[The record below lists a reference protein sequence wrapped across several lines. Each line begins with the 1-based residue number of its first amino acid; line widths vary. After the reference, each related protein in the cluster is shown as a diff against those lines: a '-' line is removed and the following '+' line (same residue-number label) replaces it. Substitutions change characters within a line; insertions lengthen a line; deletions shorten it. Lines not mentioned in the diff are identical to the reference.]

1 MKTFMLSVLAA
12 DSCIYVGECSSVILP
27 AADGQ
32 YGVLADHCNT
42 ISAVVPGLLEYTLPN
57 GEVQSVAVANGMV
70 KIENNEV
77 MILVDSA
84 ERPEEIDIRRA
95 ERAAAEAR
103 EQMLQKKS
111 IMEYRTAEAYLAR
124 ALNRIKVGRKIH

>member
-32 YGVLADHCNT
+32 YGVLADHSNT

-57 GEVQSVAVANGMV
+57 GEVQSVAVSNGMV

-103 EQMLQKKS
+103 EQLLQKKS

-124 ALNRIKVGRKIH
+124 ALNRIKVGRKIQ

>member
-57 GEVQSVAVANGMV
+57 GEVQSVAVSNGMV

-124 ALNRIKVGRKIH
+124 ALNRIKVGRKIQ

>member
-12 DSCIYVGECSSVILP
+12 DSCIYVGECSSVVLP

-57 GEVQSVAVANGMV
+57 GEVQSVAVSNGMV

-103 EQMLQKKS
+103 EQLLQKKS

>member
-57 GEVQSVAVANGMV
+57 GEVQSVAVSNGMV
-70 KIENNEV
+70 KIENNEA

>member
-12 DSCIYVGECSSVILP
+12 DSCIYVGECSSVVLP

-32 YGVLADHCNT
+32 YGVLADHSNT

-57 GEVQSVAVANGMV
+57 GEVQSVAVSNGMV

-84 ERPEEIDIRRA
+84 GRPEEIDIRRA

>member
-32 YGVLADHCNT
+32 YGVLADHSNT

-57 GEVQSVAVANGMV
+57 GEVQSVAVSNGMV

>member
-12 DSCIYVGECSSVILP
+12 DSCIYVGECSSVVLP

-57 GEVQSVAVANGMV
+57 GEVQSVAVSNGMV

>member
-12 DSCIYVGECSSVILP
+12 DSCIYVGECSSVVLP

-57 GEVQSVAVANGMV
+57 GEVQSVAVSNGMV

-124 ALNRIKVGRKIH
+124 ALNRIKVGRKIQ

>member
-1 MKTFMLSVLAA
+1 MKNFMLSVLAA
-12 DSCIYVGECSSVILP
+12 DRCVYVGECSSLILP

-42 ISAVVPGLLEYTLPN
+42 ISAVVPGLLEYTLPS
-57 GEVQSVAVANGMV
+57 GEVQNVAVSNGIV

-84 ERPEEIDIRRA
+84 ERPEDIDIRRA
-95 ERAAAEAR
+95 ERSAAEAR
-103 EQMLQKKS
+103 EQLLQKRS
-111 IMEYRTAEAYLAR
+111 IIEYRTAEAYLAR
-124 ALNRIKVGRKIH
+124 SLNRIKVGRKNH

>member
-12 DSCIYVGECSSVILP
+12 DSCIYIGECSSVILP

-32 YGVLADHCNT
+32 YGVLADHSNT

-57 GEVQSVAVANGMV
+57 GEVQSVAVSNGMV

-124 ALNRIKVGRKIH
+124 ALNRIKIGRKIH

>member
-32 YGVLADHCNT
+32 YGVLADHSNT

-57 GEVQSVAVANGMV
+57 GEVQSVAVSNGMV

-124 ALNRIKVGRKIH
+124 ALNRIKVGRKIY

>member
-32 YGVLADHCNT
+32 YGVLADHCNS

-57 GEVQSVAVANGMV
+57 GEVQSVAVSNGMV

>member
-12 DSCIYVGECSSVILP
+12 DSCIYVGECSSVVLP

-32 YGVLADHCNT
+32 YGVLADHSNT

-57 GEVQSVAVANGMV
+57 GEVQSVAVSNGMV

>member
-32 YGVLADHCNT
+32 YGVLADHSNT
-42 ISAVVPGLLEYTLPN
+42 ISAVVPGLLEYMLPN
-57 GEVQSVAVANGMV
+57 GEVQSVAVSNGMV

-103 EQMLQKKS
+103 EQLLQKKS

>member
-12 DSCIYVGECSSVILP
+12 DSCIYVGECSSVVLP

-32 YGVLADHCNT
+32 YGVLADHSNT
-42 ISAVVPGLLEYTLPN
+42 ISAVVPGLLEYMLPN
-57 GEVQSVAVANGMV
+57 GEVQSVAVSNGMV

>member
-1 MKTFMLSVLAA
+1 MKTFLLSVLAA
-12 DSCIYVGECSSVILP
+12 DSCIYVGECSSVVLP

-57 GEVQSVAVANGMV
+57 GEVQSVAVSNGMV

-124 ALNRIKVGRKIH
+124 ALNRIKVGRKIQ

>member
-12 DSCIYVGECSSVILP
+12 DSCIYVGECSSVIHP

-57 GEVQSVAVANGMV
+57 GEVQSVAVSNGMV

>member
-32 YGVLADHCNT
+32 YGVRADHCNT

-57 GEVQSVAVANGMV
+57 GEVQSVAVSNGMV

>member
-12 DSCIYVGECSSVILP
+12 DSCVYVGECSSVVLP

-57 GEVQSVAVANGMV
+57 GEVQSVAVSNGMV

>member
-57 GEVQSVAVANGMV
+57 GEVQSVAVSNGMV

-103 EQMLQKKS
+103 EQLLQKKS

>member
-57 GEVQSVAVANGMV
+57 GEVQSVAVSNGMV

>member
-32 YGVLADHCNT
+32 YGVLADHSNT

-57 GEVQSVAVANGMV
+57 GEVQSVAVSNGMV

-103 EQMLQKKS
+103 EQLLQKKS

>member
-1 MKTFMLSVLAA
+1 M
-12 DSCIYVGECSSVILP
+12 
-27 AADGQ
+27 
-32 YGVLADHCNT
+32 LADHCNT

-57 GEVQSVAVANGMV
+57 GEVQSVAVSNGMV

>member
-1 MKTFMLSVLAA
+1 MKIFMLSVLAA

-57 GEVQSVAVANGMV
+57 GEVQSVAVSNGMV

>member
-57 GEVQSVAVANGMV
+57 GEVQSVAVSNGMV

-95 ERAAAEAR
+95 EHAAAEAR

>member
-57 GEVQSVAVANGMV
+57 GEVQSVAVSNGMV

-124 ALNRIKVGRKIH
+124 ALNRIKIGRKIH